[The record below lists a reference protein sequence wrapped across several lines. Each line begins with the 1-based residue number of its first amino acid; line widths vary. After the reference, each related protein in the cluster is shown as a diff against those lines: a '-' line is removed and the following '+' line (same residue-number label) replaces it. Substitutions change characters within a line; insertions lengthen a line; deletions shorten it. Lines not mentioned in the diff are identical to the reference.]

1 MNSEKRQIQTTGGYN
16 PDDGYTFAICFG
28 DGPLMSLEG
37 LTKED
42 IYQIASCALCML
54 PEEEYRTLLEPQTD
68 LK

>member
-1 MNSEKRQIQTTGGYN
+1 MNTENRQIQTSGGYN
-16 PDDGYTFAICFG
+16 PDDGYSFAICFG

-54 PEEEYRTLLEPQTD
+54 PNEDYRTLIELQTD

>member
-1 MNSEKRQIQTTGGYN
+1 MSSEKRQIQTCGGYN
-16 PDDGYTFAICFG
+16 EDDGYTFAIAFG

-42 IYQIASCALCML
+42 IYEIASCALCLL
-54 PEEEYRTLLEPQTD
+54 PEEDYQSLFEPQPD

>member
-1 MNSEKRQIQTTGGYN
+1 MNRQIQTTGGYN

-42 IYQIASCALCML
+42 IYEIASCALCML
-54 PEEEYRTLLEPQTD
+54 PEEEYRSLLEPQTD

>member
-1 MNSEKRQIQTTGGYN
+1 MNSEKRQIQTCGGYN
-16 PDDGYTFAICFG
+16 DDDGYTFCISFG

-54 PEEEYRTLLEPQTD
+54 PEEDYRTFFEPQIN